1 MSLINDA
8 LRRASG
14 AARGASAPPPPPIP
28 AAPPFS
34 APVPAPVSAF
44 APPPPLALPVS
55 DEEGVDPGAGRS
67 TKLQV
72 ALGLLLCVTV
82 MGVAL
87 MNHWSKK
94 SQDSAVDMSGKM
106 GKKAIVPNA
115 AEARAKLATN
125 NPAANAAPV
134 AAAPVAP
141 APAPATTAPP
151 AVVAAPQPPPKFPA
165 LKLQGIFYRPAD
177 PSVMI
182 NGKTLFLDDQI
193 QGVTV
198 ADIQPA
204 TVTLVLSG
212 QTNILTLR

>member
-14 AARGASAPPPPPIP
+14 AARGGSAPPPPPPTP

-55 DEEGVDPGAGRS
+55 DEEGADPGASRS
-67 TKLQV
+67 TKMQV

-94 SQDSAVDMSGKM
+94 NQDNAVDMSGKM

-115 AEARAKLATN
+115 AETRAKLATN
-125 NPAANAAPV
+125 TPATNPVPV
-134 AAAPVAP
+134 AVAPVAP
-141 APAPATTAPP
+141 IPATTAPP